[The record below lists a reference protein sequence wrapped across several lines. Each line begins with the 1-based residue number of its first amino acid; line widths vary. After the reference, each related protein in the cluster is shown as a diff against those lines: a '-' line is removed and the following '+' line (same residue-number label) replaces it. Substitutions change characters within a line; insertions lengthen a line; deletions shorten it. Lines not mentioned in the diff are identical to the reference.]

1 MQSVQLL
8 KLCKQF
14 VLYLCQAMLFSFHTA
29 SHDCK
34 PTPAYILQRGRNS
47 RCLVHSLSVT
57 LLNQRFTQCLVW
69 NPALIAIPLFLLRVG
84 TLHLFRMQGWLHEA
98 PYSWLL
104 IIPCCSSSRTWA
116 LRLALA
122 SFTKP
127 SFWTSHSETFPKLR
141 VPLDSF
147 SSQHGWFLSSGIN
160 ISLWVPPF
168 SILAQVLQQTVCNH
182 LTLADGRPVCDKYRA
197 FIRFLLLC
205 PRQPTERGVC
215 LVSLVPAGMRVHP
228 HQRGEAWQ
236 QTGPA
241 AGAASRELISW
252 TTSMQR
258 KGWSGNDERT

>member
-57 LLNQRFTQCLVW
+57 LLNQRFTQRLVW
-69 NPALIAIPLFLLRVG
+69 NPAVIAIPLFLLRVG

-160 ISLWVPPF
+160 ISPL
-168 SILAQVLQQTVCNH
+168 SLS
-182 LTLADGRPVCDKYRA
+182 
-197 FIRFLLLC
+197 FLRSYS
-205 PRQPTERGVC
+205 RQ
-215 LVSLVPAGMRVHP
+215 SA
-228 HQRGEAWQ
+228 
-236 QTGPA
+236 
-241 AGAASRELISW
+241 
-252 TTSMQR
+252 TTSLWQMVDLCVINTAHSLGFCCCAQGNLQR
-258 KGWSGNDERT
+258 EEFAWFH